1 MTIEIKTPELEAL
14 IQKRLKNGHFHDV
27 DELLSKALQA
37 LPEESNVPV
46 LKQPKKNLAQFLLD
60 SPLPGSGLTIV
71 RQKDSPR
78 PIEL

>member
-14 IQKRLKNGHFHDV
+14 IQKRLQNGHFHDV

-37 LPEESNVPV
+37 LPEDVVPIT
-46 LKQPKKNLAQFLLD
+46 KQPKKNLAQFLLD